1 MGTVFASS
9 CKAHTLAEQN
19 IARTLDP
26 GPWTSPRAPAAAR
39 AFARLCKEVFTARM
53 EANDNIKYLRTLEHW
68 FQQALSGEDDFSE
81 TLEQLFKL
89 MLLLWKSSK
98 HSRRDWRW
106 S

>member
-1 MGTVFASS
+1 
-9 CKAHTLAEQN
+9 
-19 IARTLDP
+19 
-26 GPWTSPRAPAAAR
+26 
-39 AFARLCKEVFTARM
+39 M
-53 EANDNIKYLRTLEHW
+53 EANDNTKYLRTLEHW